1 MVSTAGKT
9 NSIHVKDNHSGKKK
23 KKKKKKNIFNGRKK
37 YNFNWRGKEIVILLE
52 KIYFSYFFV
61 PFHAIH
67 TLQKVFQN
75 DLCCG

>member
-1 MVSTAGKT
+1 MA
-9 NSIHVKDNHSGKKK
+9 KKK
-23 KKKKKKNIFNGRKK
+23 KKKKKKD
-37 YNFNWRGKEIVILLE
+37 FNWRGKEIVLLLE